1 MEQLA
6 ADCILA
12 INQKSGPLFTD
23 LVDVQITAAN
33 TGITEVVWE
42 QRTSIIFW
50 EQLEKLIE
58 RNAEYS

>member
-42 QRTSIIFW
+42 QRTSIIF
-50 EQLEKLIE
+50 
-58 RNAEYS
+58 